1 MISLRMQEIF
11 STEFEKMF
19 LDFELA
25 QVLQVSNPWVLVS
38 VQFSIFQT
46 KIVQIERWEIPQNW
60 HVLNWTILYFTFS
73 CKFGTG
79 KYIFSCKFG
88 LYIYMYICRQRIKNI
103 IKNKWVIYVKYN
115 HKFCWGRRCSDRLC
129 NFLTTFG
136 LSTSFRAFYNGQM
149 MYRYIIDWFCFNEFW
164 SCFKSSFF
172 ILFLNVIKESL
183 TVSNVHTGYL
193 INFMTSPAIIP
204 SHYHLLKSILVAI
217 IYLAAWNYLT
227 TRTCQPWKDLT
238 WVGKANG

>member
-1 MISLRMQEIF
+1 MS
-11 STEFEKMF
+11 
-19 LDFELA
+19 
-25 QVLQVSNPWVLVS
+25 
-38 VQFSIFQT
+38 FSICTVFYISNENHT
-46 KIVQIERWEIPQNW
+46 KWAVGNTAKLTCFK
-60 HVLNWTILYFTFS
+60 LNYPV
-73 CKFGTG
+73 
-79 KYIFSCKFG
+79 
-88 LYIYMYICRQRIKNI
+88 LYIQLEIWYRQIYIQLQIWSIYIYSSSNQRIKNI

-149 MYRYIIDWFCFNEFW
+149 IYRYIIDWFCFNEFW

-183 TVSNVHTGYL
+183 TVSNLHTGYL

-204 SHYHLLKSILVAI
+204 SHHHLLKSILVAI

-227 TRTCQPWKDLT
+227 TRTCQPWIDLT
-238 WVGKANG
+238 WVGKANA